1 MRVPKQFTPK
11 EAAMKTIRLA
21 LTLGLT
27 LLVTAALAVPSML
40 VEFKAAYKNVI
51 PKGSA
56 LEKAACETCHVGHTP
71 KLNPYGEDIKKALT
85 AAKSKKL
92 TPEIL
97 KKVENL
103 DSDKDG
109 VKNIAEIKKGTLP
122 GDPKSK

>member
-1 MRVPKQFTPK
+1 
-11 EAAMKTIRLA
+11 MKPFRFA
-21 LTLGLT
+21 LTMGLT

-40 VEFKAAYKNVI
+40 AVFKGTYKNI

-56 LEKAACETCHVGHTP
+56 LDKAACETCHVGHTP

-109 VKNIAEIKKGTLP
+109 VKNINEIKKGTLP